1 MFIYFRFLSYSLL
14 FCLFCSA
21 SQKEIF
27 AVQNVANKKS
37 ISGKNQKKSKAE
49 SDKKRKTPF
58 KSSTILSNTKIKNSP
73 PVRPNLSLRM
83 EAEQIKSAA
92 SWIDRIISDSLIK
105 SGQKPNPLSDDFVFL
120 RRIYLDIVGRIPTD
134 DEARDFLKDRNQEKR
149 SKLIDK
155 LLISPGY
162 RSHLFN
168 WLADLLRHKGS
179 IKRTDYSNY
188 ERWLKDQIVKNRTW
202 NEMVFDMLTVEGSI
216 ASSGPAGYLLRDPG
230 MPLDNLSNTLNIFL
244 GANVAC
250 AQCHDHPFADWT
262 QREFYELAAF
272 FGATEVSDRDPRK
285 VGNKLGKG
293 SLTKQDVIK
302 AVAPN
307 LARVHTISNQKLK
320 FPDDYAYS
328 DVEPGS
334 SVDPLL
340 FVWGDE
346 TPSVDV
352 NSKNPRNLR
361 KNFAQWLTHK
371 ENPRF
376 ALSIAN
382 RLWRRS
388 FGLAVQEPMED
399 LDDLS
404 KSSNPILL
412 ELLGRIMV
420 ASDFDLREFQRV
432 LFNTKSY
439 QAKVGVMPKS
449 ADSDKYLFPGPVLRR
464 MTAEQAWDSILTLV
478 MGENLDDFK
487 IDRSHRV
494 TRFEFPFYEMSSQ
507 AVGKVIHD
515 MKRKGHVSKNLGFRL
530 NELDFV
536 NGKRPP
542 KIEGE
547 YLLRASE
554 MTQPAKDNH
563 FLRMFGQSSRDL
575 VNDSSSE
582 GSIPQALML
591 MNGEVQYMLSNT
603 ESRLSRKLK
612 KSGGLEPAIQFLFL
626 SFFGRPPTPEE
637 ISTIK
642 TALENGMRPE
652 DLTWALFNSTEFLFV
667 Q

>member
-1 MFIYFRFLSYSLL
+1 
-14 FCLFCSA
+14 
-21 SQKEIF
+21 
-27 AVQNVANKKS
+27 
-37 ISGKNQKKSKAE
+37 
-49 SDKKRKTPF
+49 
-58 KSSTILSNTKIKNSP
+58 
-73 PVRPNLSLRM
+73 
-83 EAEQIKSAA
+83 
-92 SWIDRIISDSLIK
+92 
-105 SGQKPNPLSDDFVFL
+105 
-120 RRIYLDIVGRIPTD
+120 
-134 DEARDFLKDRNQEKR
+134 
-149 SKLIDK
+149 
-155 LLISPGY
+155 
-162 RSHLFN
+162 
-168 WLADLLRHKGS
+168 
-179 IKRTDYSNY
+179 
-188 ERWLKDQIVKNRTW
+188 
-202 NEMVFDMLTVEGSI
+202 
-216 ASSGPAGYLLRDPG
+216 
-230 MPLDNLSNTLNIFL
+230 
-244 GANVAC
+244 
-250 AQCHDHPFADWT
+250 
-262 QREFYELAAF
+262 
-272 FGATEVSDRDPRK
+272 
-285 VGNKLGKG
+285 
-293 SLTKQDVIK
+293 
-302 AVAPN
+302 
-307 LARVHTISNQKLK
+307 
-320 FPDDYAYS
+320 
-328 DVEPGS
+328 
-334 SVDPLL
+334 
-340 FVWGDE
+340 
-346 TPSVDV
+346 
-352 NSKNPRNLR
+352 
-361 KNFAQWLTHK
+361 
-371 ENPRF
+371 
-376 ALSIAN
+376 
-382 RLWRRS
+382 
-388 FGLAVQEPMED
+388 
-399 LDDLS
+399 
-404 KSSNPILL
+404 
-412 ELLGRIMV
+412 MV

-575 VNDSSSE
+575 GNDSSAE

-642 TALENGMRPE
+642 TALENGMRHE